1 MSESSIHSELV
12 RREGVSVSLRG
23 IAREGHQASMSD
35 FAGFGLSAPIYVRIL
50 ARLSLGQDWYWP
62 RAHAILA
69 VTNNRLENGRRFLG
83 DGGALRYLLAFS
95 RQIDWLNER
104 VGQAVYWMVLAAV
117 LVSSGNAVVRYLF
130 DYSSNAWL
138 ELQWYLYASFF
149 LIGAGY
155 TLLRNEHV
163 RIDIINSRLSS
174 RTRAWIDLLGGLF
187 FLLPMALLI
196 MALAWPVFTESFALH
211 ETSPSANG
219 LLRWPVKLMIPVGF
233 FLLALQGVSEIIKRM
248 AFLMNLIPDP
258 TPHHRH
264 GADDMPLGDLAEGDE
279 R

>member
-1 MSESSIHSELV
+1 MQV
-12 RREGVSVSLRG
+12 
-23 IAREGHQASMSD
+23 
-35 FAGFGLSAPIYVRIL
+35 
-50 ARLSLGQDWYWP
+50 
-62 RAHAILA
+62 
-69 VTNNRLENGRRFLG
+69 
-83 DGGALRYLLAFS
+83 LLAFG
-95 RQIDWLNER
+95 RLIDWLNER
-104 VGQAVYWMVLAAV
+104 VGRTAYWMVLAAV

-138 ELQWYLYASFF
+138 ELQWYLYTSFF
-149 LIGAGY
+149 LLGAGY

-163 RIDIINSRLSS
+163 RIDIFYSRLSP

-187 FLLPMALLI
+187 FLLPIAILV

-233 FLLALQGVSEIIKRM
+233 CLLALQGVSEIIKRA

-258 TPHHRH
+258 TPHHVH
-264 GADDMPLGDLAEGDE
+264 GEDELIPHDVVEGEE

>member
-1 MSESSIHSELV
+1 LQ
-12 RREGVSVSLRG
+12 L
-23 IAREGHQASMSD
+23 
-35 FAGFGLSAPIYVRIL
+35 
-50 ARLSLGQDWYWP
+50 
-62 RAHAILA
+62 
-69 VTNNRLENGRRFLG
+69 
-83 DGGALRYLLAFS
+83 LLAFS
-95 RQIDWLNER
+95 RLIDWLNER
-104 VGQAVYWMVLAAV
+104 VGQTTYWMVLAAV
-117 LVSSGNAVVRYLF
+117 LVSSGNAVVRYVF

-138 ELQWYLYASFF
+138 ELQWYLYTSFF
-149 LIGAGY
+149 LLGAGY

-163 RIDIINSRLSS
+163 RIDIFYSRLSP

-187 FLLPMALLI
+187 FLLPIAILV

-233 FLLALQGVSEIIKRM
+233 CLLALQGVSEIIKRA

-258 TPHHRH
+258 TPHHVH
-264 GADDMPLGDLAEGDE
+264 GEDELTPHDLVEGEE